1 MVQSIMSFKRPSY
14 RFKNFWFALPSQNG
28 NVCKMARVVNLRSIS
43 VLLTPEPERH
53 RVTAGPPVSRRPRCA
68 LALAPPHIISTTTL
82 STRACVGRPP
92 APTAAP
98 HQRLL
103 CSGSPPF
110 DPPPTALS
118 ARRLFLLREVC
129 LKGRV
134 WLRRW
139 SPSPRGMRRE
149 SLPLS
154 PRSKALRN
162 FFRGSHSANG
172 FG

>member
-1 MVQSIMSFKRPSY
+1 MVHSIMSFNIPSY

-28 NVCKMARVVNLRSIS
+28 NVCKMARVVNLRSGS

-103 CSGSPPF
+103 CSGSPPA
-110 DPPPTALS
+110 PTAAS
-118 ARRLFLLREVC
+118 RSRAGQ
-129 LKGRV
+129 GR
-134 WLRRW
+134 
-139 SPSPRGMRRE
+139 GNYGAQE
-149 SLPLS
+149 
-154 PRSKALRN
+154 N
-162 FFRGSHSANG
+162 GSHVVLS
-172 FG
+172 FLPSY